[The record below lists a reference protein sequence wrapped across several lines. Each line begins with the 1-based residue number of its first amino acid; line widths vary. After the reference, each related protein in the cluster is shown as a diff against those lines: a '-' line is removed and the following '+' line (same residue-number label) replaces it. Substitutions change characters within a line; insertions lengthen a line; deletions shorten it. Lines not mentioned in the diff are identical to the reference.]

1 VRIHSNALRLLCI
14 ASIGLVLP
22 GSLWATKLFQPAQ
35 VYRSGGSTAIS
46 VAVADVNQDGKPD
59 LVVAN
64 VCFSPN
70 DCDGGVG
77 VLLGNGDGTFQTA
90 KSYNTG
96 NAFAISVAVAD
107 VNGDGKLDIMV
118 AHSASCSPNP
128 CVDNVAVLLGNG
140 DGTFKVPKNYPSA
153 YETGTVAVAD
163 VNGDGKPDLLVAGLT
178 NPDLTGG
185 VVTVLLGNGDGSFGT
200 GQSYD
205 AGSQR
210 AFALAVGDVNGDG
223 KLDVLVLGGGVGVL
237 LGNGD
242 GTFQTTQTYPS
253 GGVAASSIAI
263 ADVNGDGKSDV
274 VVTNHYCFDP
284 GCPTSRSVI
293 GVLLGNG
300 DGTFQASHVYSTGA
314 SLAESVAVADVN
326 GDGNPDLIVAHSSPG
341 SIYGSPVA
349 TLLGNGDGTFQAPL
363 RFYSGGK
370 SGLSIAVADINAD
383 GKPDLVLGNR
393 CFTHG
398 DCTSG
403 GVGVLLGIAGVR
415 TTTNLSSSLNP
426 STYGHAVTFTATV
439 ASTGPYP
446 PTGKVRFWDGTVGIG
461 SATVSGGVATLTK
474 SWLAVGTHPITA
486 QYLGDANSAK
496 STSPVLNQVV
506 Q

>member
-1 VRIHSNALRLLCI
+1 MRIQRIALRLLCI
-14 ASIGLVLP
+14 ASIALLVP
-22 GSLWATKLFQPAQ
+22 ESVRATKLFQPAQ

-46 VAVADVNQDGKPD
+46 VAVADVNQDGRPD

-70 DCDGGVG
+70 NCDGGVG

-90 KSYNTG
+90 TTYDIG
-96 NAFAISVAVAD
+96 NAFANSVAVAD

-118 AHSASCSPNP
+118 SNGASCSPTP
-128 CVDNVAVLLGNG
+128 CVDKVAVLLGNG
-140 DGTFKVPKNYPSA
+140 DGTFKVPKSYPSA
-153 YETGTVAVAD
+153 YGTGVVAVAD

-185 VVTVLLGNGDGSFGT
+185 VVTVLLGNGDGSFGA

-205 AGSQR
+205 AGAQR
-210 AFALAVGDVNGDG
+210 AFSLAVGDVNEDG
-223 KLDVLVLGGGVGVL
+223 KLDVLVLGGLVGVL

-242 GTFQTTQTYPS
+242 GTFQAAQTYPS

-263 ADVNGDGKSDV
+263 ADLNGDGKSDV
-274 VVTNHYCFDP
+274 VVTNHYCSDP
-284 GCPTSRSVI
+284 GCPTPTSVV

-300 DGTFQASHVYSTGA
+300 DGTFQPSHVYSTGA

-341 SIYGSPVA
+341 STYGSAVA
-349 TLLGNGDGTFQAPL
+349 VLLGNGDGTYQAPL

-370 SGLSIAVADINAD
+370 SALSIAVADINGD
-383 GKPDLVLGNR
+383 GKPDLLVGNK
-393 CFTHG
+393 CMTHS

-403 GVGVLLGIAGVR
+403 GIGALLGTAGVR
-415 TTTNLSSSLNP
+415 TTTNLSSSVNP
-426 STYGHAVTFTATV
+426 SSYGQAVTFTATV
-439 ASTGPYP
+439 ISTGPYP
-446 PTGKVRFWDGTVGIG
+446 PIGKVKFWDGTLGVG
-461 SATVSGGVATLTK
+461 STTLSGGVATLTK
-474 SWLAVGTHPITA
+474 SKLAVGTHPITA
-486 QYLGDANSAK
+486 QYLGDSNSAK
-496 STSPVLNQVV
+496 STSSVLNQVV